1 MVVVDKHW
9 GTSNRDSRSTAVGGC
24 LTVEWDWGLGIM
36 CTMYVLGIV
45 VAAAAEAA
53 LVDGY
58 GDVYICWAIYQWLN
72 VIRIKL
78 GTLKPE

>member
-1 MVVVDKHW
+1 M
-9 GTSNRDSRSTAVGGC
+9 
-24 LTVEWDWGLGIM
+24 GLGQGIM

>member
-9 GTSNRDSRSTAVGGC
+9 GTSNRDSWSRYSSRWM
-24 LTVEWDWGLGIM
+24 TVEWDWGLGIM

-45 VAAAAEAA
+45 VAAAEAA